1 MKKTA
6 ADVQPFTL
14 AKLGVEAVLAI
25 IALAGVIAS
34 SPLLVS
40 KAHLIR
46 ERDAATKEAD
56 ALRDAVGAFQVSLG
70 VLDRLSAEVL
80 EMRTVQIIATRY
92 VVDLVTYIR
101 AGGSAEGMPAIPA
114 ELRDDVLEAL
124 RDRAHDALRA
134 ATAVDAPKIGT
145 IQ

>member
-1 MKKTA
+1 M
-6 ADVQPFTL
+6 QPLSLTKM
-14 AKLGVEAVLAI
+14 AVEAVLAI

-40 KAHLIR
+40 KERLIR

-56 ALRDAVGAFQVSLG
+56 ALRDVVGAFQASMN
-70 VLDRLSAEVL
+70 VLDRLRAEVL
-80 EMRTVQIIATRY
+80 EVRTVQIISTRY

-101 AGGSAEGMPAIPA
+101 GGGSADAMPAIPA

-124 RDRAHDALRA
+124 RA
-134 ATAVDAPKIGT
+134 AAGHA
-145 IQ
+145 

>member
-1 MKKTA
+1 MRPTTA
-6 ADVQPFTL
+6 ADVQPLTVTKML
-14 AKLGVEAVLAI
+14 IEAVLAI

-40 KAHLIR
+40 KARLIR

-56 ALRDAVGAFQVSLG
+56 SLRDVVAAFQTGLNA
-70 VLDRLSAEVL
+70 LDRLRAEVL
-80 EMRTVQIIATRY
+80 EIRAVQIISTRY

-101 AGGSAEGMPAIPA
+101 AGGSADGMPAIPA

-124 RDRAHDALRA
+124 RDRARDAQRPVVA
-134 ATAVDAPKIGT
+134 HPS
-145 IQ
+145 

>member
-1 MKKTA
+1 
-6 ADVQPFTL
+6 VQPLSLT
-14 AKLGVEAVLAI
+14 KMVVEAVLAV

-40 KAHLIR
+40 KARLIR

-56 ALRDAVGAFQVSLG
+56 ALRDVVAAFQAGLG
-70 VLDRLSAEVL
+70 ALDRLRAEVL
-80 EMRTVQIIATRY
+80 EIRAVQIISTRY

-101 AGGSAEGMPAIPA
+101 TGGSADGMPAIPA

-124 RDRAHDALRA
+124 RDRARDTQH
-134 ATAVDAPKIGT
+134 ATSPVA
-145 IQ
+145 